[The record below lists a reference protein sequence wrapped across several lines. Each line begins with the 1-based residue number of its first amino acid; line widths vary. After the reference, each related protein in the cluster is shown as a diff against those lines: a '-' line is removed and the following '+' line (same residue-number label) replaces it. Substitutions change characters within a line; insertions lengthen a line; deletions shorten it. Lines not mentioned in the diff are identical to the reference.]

1 VNREIHQ
8 LREKENRGLELFAYF
23 AWFAVQVIDFPI
35 QFVPADWDSVNP
47 VNPVLCVSASLRF
60 FRSLN
65 RGLNCQRGKI
75 PCSALSPSVFD
86 ARTSHRDLKRHGD

>member
-1 VNREIHQ
+1 MFSDSDCEDM
-8 LREKENRGLELFAYF
+8 LREEAEPRNTPTTRKGESGFGIVRLFR
-23 AWFAVQVIDFPI
+23 VVCG
-35 QFVPADWDSVNP
+35 SSS
-47 VNPVLCVSASLRF
+47 LCVSASLRF